1 MATQSADVVIVG
13 GGLAGLSAAIRVAE
27 YGLKAVVLEQG
38 EGEKYLCNS
47 RITMGVFQVAL
58 HDMLGGAESLRAA
71 IDEATRGYVTA
82 ALRDK
87 YAAEAGQAL
96 RWLIGLGIRTIK
108 AGAATRNLATLAPP
122 VPRQPGLHWQGR
134 AGDVMLHTLSAKLET
149 LGGRLE
155 RGIRARELVMQD
167 ACCVGVVATRGDET
181 HRFAARAIVLADGG
195 FQTNPDLVRRFISQR
210 PERLLQRNAKS
221 GRGDALLMAEAVGAK
236 LTDME
241 CFYGHVQARDAMD
254 DPELWPYPTIDFPI
268 AAGIAVDQRGKRFT
282 DEGLAGVAV
291 ANAIARLDDPL
302 GAVAIFDEAIWQ
314 ASGKTYVMSANP
326 FLIETGATLH
336 RGETIEAVAKMAGL
350 PPATIDTVARHNE
363 AVAAR
368 KLSELDPPRSDDIG
382 HVWGSRA
389 MPIVT
394 PPFYAVPLCAGITY
408 TMGGLAIEP
417 GARVLH
423 REGHAIEGLYA
434 AGGTI
439 GGLEG
444 GPVVGY
450 SGGLAKA
457 LTFGKI
463 AGESIWRALN
473 ASSH

>member
-1 MATQSADVVIVG
+1 MTDQAADVVIVG
-13 GGLAGLSAAIRVAE
+13 GGLAGFAAALRCAE
-27 YGLKAVVLEQG
+27 RGLRPVILEQG
-38 EGEKYLCNS
+38 AEENYLCNS

-58 HDMLGGAESLRAA
+58 HDMLGGAPSLAAA
-71 IDEATRGYVTA
+71 IDTATRGYVA
-82 ALRDK
+82 ASLRDK
-87 YAAEAGQAL
+87 YAAEAGPAL

-134 AGDVMLHTLSAKLET
+134 AGDVMLRHLHTRLTER
-149 LGGRLE
+149 GGRLM
-155 RGIRARELVMQD
+155 RNVRARELIMENRRC
-167 ACCVGVVATRGDET
+167 AGVIATRDEET
-181 HRFAARAIVLADGG
+181 HRFAAGTVVLADGG
-195 FQTNPDLVRRFISQR
+195 FQANRDLVRRFISKH
-210 PERLLQRNAKS
+210 PERLLERNAKT
-221 GRGDALLMAEAVGAK
+221 GRGDGLLMAETVGAR
-236 LTDME
+236 LTDMA

-268 AAGIAVDQRGKRFT
+268 AAGIAVDEAGRRFT

-326 FLIETGATLH
+326 FLVETGATFY
-336 RGETIEAVAKMAGL
+336 RGESVEAIAALAGL
-350 PPATIDTVARHNE
+350 PEATLAETVAGYNAAVE
-363 AVAAR
+363 AR
-368 KLSELDPPRSDDIG
+368 TLDQLDPPRSDDIG
-382 HVWGSRA
+382 HVWGSKA
-389 MPIVT
+389 MPIRQ

-408 TMGGLAIEP
+408 TMGGLAIDAE
-417 GARVLH
+417 ARVQH
-423 REGHAIEGLYA
+423 QSGNPIDGLYA

-444 GPVVGY
+444 GPFVGY

-463 AGESIWRALN
+463 AGDSIGRAL
-473 ASSH
+473 AR